1 MKINYK
7 KFKCPKCGKSHFIIK
22 ELSNDFFPFIF
33 TQSPVYLNSKLTQ
46 PIVKYCKCKECDCN
60 FRVKILGK
68 HYSIFNED
76 KEREE
81 TLKKF
86 QETQRDKQLL
96 CKKEISNELP
106 ICDIKVVEN
115 TIPHTTNK
123 FQDILDRLSI
133 LETKVNQLMEKDK

>member
-22 ELSNDFFPFIF
+22 ELSNDFFPSIF
-33 TQSPVYLNSKLTQ
+33 AESPVYKNGKLTQ
-46 PIVKYCKCKECDCN
+46 PTIKYCKCKECDCN

-86 QETQRDKQLL
+86 QETQCDKQLL
-96 CKKEISNELP
+96 CKKEISDELP
-106 ICDIKVVEN
+106 VCDIKVVEN
-115 TIPHTTNK
+115 TIPYTTNK